1 MFKQKH
7 KQSRAEVLKA
17 IENQQ
22 EVNRQRVLIKE
33 QIVPLVIEIT
43 KNVKDSKIFLATIVQ
58 GLRQA
63 FQNKAQTFTVE
74 EIGLVK
80 FLEVKNERYEEYKR
94 LLEVIKDEKLVV
106 GISLLEGLSN
116 LIDGCIQEEMNKK
129 GLSELDLKL
138 LDPYEVKK

>member
-1 MFKQKH
+1 MFKKKH
-7 KQSRAEVLKA
+7 KQSKAEVLKA

-33 QIVPLVIEIT
+33 QIVPLVMEIT

-63 FQNKAQTFTVE
+63 FQNKTQEFTVE
-74 EIGLVK
+74 EIGLIK

-116 LIDGCIQEEMNKK
+116 LIDGCINEEMNKK
-129 GLSELDLKL
+129 GLSELDLRL
-138 LDPYEVKK
+138 LEPYEVKK